1 MRIPRLTALALAP
14 ALSCAPADIGG
25 DDDEA
30 VDLGPPPIAGPPV
43 VSAACGVEPA
53 EPRFLVVTTTDFS
66 TGAVSALDLASGE
79 VSADIALGSTDAR
92 PFAHRGLV
100 YLLHRYMLDA
110 LDVIDPAASWQT
122 VHQLAISADELASA
136 NPQTL
141 AFADDDLAYIT
152 LLASSELP
160 ILDLTDPRAPARAGA
175 LQLRRLADDD
185 GSPEPGLAVVCGG
198 TLFVA
203 LQRLD
208 RGDGFR
214 PLHDHDLV
222 VALDRASG
230 RLHDL
235 DPDAAGVQGIELRG
249 LWARQWRR
257 DPADPS
263 GRTLLVLTTG
273 LERLDL
279 ATGESAWLVPPE
291 VLTTIGVTS
300 YLQPQAFALDRQG
313 RAYIASYTADFA
325 EVRVHRFDPGAPPPL
340 VPQAILGGVQTA
352 EQALEIV
359 GDTLWIG
366 DRSLGASGLRAYDLT
381 HNPPLPL
388 VGPLSTGLAPYAI
401 APLP

>member
-1 MRIPRLTALALAP
+1 MPSPRLTALALAP
-14 ALSCAPADIGG
+14 ALACAPSDLG
-25 DDDEA
+25 DDDGAIE
-30 VDLGPPPIAGPPV
+30 LGPAPIAGYPRID
-43 VSAACGVEPA
+43 AACGEAPA

-66 TGAVSALDLASGE
+66 TGALSALDLASGE
-79 VSADIALGSTDAR
+79 VLADVALGSTDAR

-110 LDVIDPAASWQT
+110 LDVVDPAAAWQT
-122 VHQLAISADELASA
+122 VHQLAITADEGASA

-141 AFADDDLAYIT
+141 AFADDDLAYVT
-152 LLASSELP
+152 LLASSRIP
-160 ILDLTDPRAPARAGA
+160 VLDLADPRAPTPVGT
-175 LQLRRLADDD
+175 LDLRRLADDD
-185 GSPEPGLAVVCGG
+185 GSPEPGLAIACGG

-208 RGDGFR
+208 RHDGFR
-214 PLHDHDLV
+214 PLHDRDLV

-235 DPDAAGVQGIELRG
+235 DPDAPGVQGIELAG

-257 DPADPS
+257 DPTDPS

-279 ATGESAWLVPPE
+279 AAGASEWLIAPE
-291 VLTTIGVTS
+291 ALTAIGVTS
-300 YLQPQAFALDRQG
+300 YLQPQSFALDAQG
-313 RAYIASYTADFA
+313 RVYIASYTADFA
-325 EVRVHRFDPGAPPPL
+325 EVQVHRFDPSAPPPL
-340 VPQAILGGVQTA
+340 APYAILGGVQTA
-352 EQALEIV
+352 EQALEIAD
-359 GDTLWIG
+359 DTLWIG
-366 DRSLGASGLRAYDLT
+366 DRTLGASGLRAYDLG
-381 HNPPLPL
+381 HDPPLPL